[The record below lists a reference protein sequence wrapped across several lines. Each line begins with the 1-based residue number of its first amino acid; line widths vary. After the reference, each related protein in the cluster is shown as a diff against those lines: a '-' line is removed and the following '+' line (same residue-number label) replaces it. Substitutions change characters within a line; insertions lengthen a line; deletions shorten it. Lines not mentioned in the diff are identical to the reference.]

1 MWREWLVKTHHITS
15 KFLKAVFHKFYLVHY
30 WVFIWVTYFSSRV
43 DVGYYY
49 PDMHYIFGE
58 RYLYTSANVGSTSFT
73 TQKMKFSFNDFFS
86 KFEQIVSFPQM
97 FTFTKEIIYV
107 KFRFLSSECI
117 VSVICLQLSTG
128 WAFFC

>member
-1 MWREWLVKTHHITS
+1 
-15 KFLKAVFHKFYLVHY
+15 
-30 WVFIWVTYFSSRV
+30 
-43 DVGYYY
+43 
-49 PDMHYIFGE
+49 MHYIFGE
-58 RYLYTSANVGSTSFT
+58 RYLYTSANVGSTSYT

-117 VSVICLQLSTG
+117 ISVICLQLSTG